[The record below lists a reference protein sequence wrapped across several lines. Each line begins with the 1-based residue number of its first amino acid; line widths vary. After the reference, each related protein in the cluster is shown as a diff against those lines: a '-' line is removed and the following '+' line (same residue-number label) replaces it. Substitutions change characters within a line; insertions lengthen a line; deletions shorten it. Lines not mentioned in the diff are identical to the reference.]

1 MTIQLDKVGWAGQ
14 GSNALL
20 LATLFGART
29 SLAKLL
35 LSDGIKPW
43 MLSGLLYLESGFGFS
58 AII

>member
-1 MTIQLDKVGWAGQ
+1 LDAPAR